1 MLSLSIGPF
10 ALPVSLLIQL
20 AGIATFWG
28 VTSLLT
34 RKHPQQQRASNAVF
48 WAIVAGV
55 VVARVTFVIRMW
67 QEYEGSLLQLI
78 NLRDGGMLPS
88 FGWGAALLVLFIA
101 SRGVVKAQ
109 RTYLIAGVAALA
121 VIIPLTATVNYLNK
135 DIQLSV
141 TLVRDGKGNA
151 VSLAQYKGKPVVINY
166 WASWCPPCRREMPVL
181 VAAQSE
187 HLDVTFVFVNQG
199 EFAKTADAFLQ
210 SQGLSPTHVYYDPG
224 SQLMRESGA
233 AGLPTTLFFDAS
245 GKLVISHMGELS
257 KASLDHNLQRI
268 VPSTLHNQE

>member
-10 ALPVSLLIQL
+10 ALPVTLLIQL
-20 AGIATFWG
+20 AGVATFWG
-28 VTSLLT
+28 VTSWLT
-34 RKHPQQQRASNAVF
+34 RKHPQQHSASNAVF
-48 WAIVAGV
+48 WAIVVGV

-78 NLRDGGMLPS
+78 NLRDGGMLPT

-101 SRGVVKAQ
+101 SRRVVKAQ

-121 VIIPLTATVNYLNK
+121 VIVPVTITVNSFNS
-135 DIQLSV
+135 DIKLPV
-141 TLVRDGKGNA
+141 TLVRDGNGNA
-151 VSLAQYKGKPVVINY
+151 VDLAQFKGKPVVINY

-187 HLDVTFVFVNQG
+187 HDDVTFVFVNQG
-199 EFAKTADAFLQ
+199 EFAMTADAFLH
-210 SQGLSPTHVYYDPG
+210 SQGLSPSHVYYDPG

-245 GKLVISHMGELS
+245 GRLVTSHMGELS
-257 KASLDHNLQRI
+257 HASLNHNLQRLLL
-268 VPSTLHNQE
+268 STMHNQE